1 MIIPL
6 SSFPI
11 GLVRSTQWLTSW
23 YYRKA
28 SADRDGDPTAFF
40 DDVLGNL
47 RLACCDQLLILDCCY
62 AEKAFTRGHEGKS
75 KFELFTSVGPED
87 EGPPPG
93 REGSFTAALNDVLRK
108 LLSKHQKGFST
119 SQLYREL
126 YHTLPAT
133 RERPHLFDLAK
144 NTQERIWL
152 RPMKTTH
159 LPETEGE
166 IFLNVTFR
174 LKVDEDTAEQRENLN
189 VVMNRL
195 AYKLLYLQD
204 VDQISFKYL
213 SAPKARL
220 QEFSRIVLLRPKLL
234 PILERTRLR
243 LRRKE
248 LENLCRERAN
258 KQMDIPPNTVKMFLE
273 ENPEQRR
280 KGKINDW
287 SGLEHG
293 PKPTRK
299 GWLPWPEDTTWTRY
313 MTFGF
318 FSLNY
323 KLDIPKG
330 FSYFSII
337 MLSADRLLE
346 LMVWILFFCALL
358 AFLLFVAG

>member
-11 GLVRSTQWLTSW
+11 GLVRSTQSLTSW

-47 RLACCDQLLILDCCY
+47 RLACCDQLLILDCCHS
-62 AEKAFTRGHEGKS
+62 EKAFTRGHEGKS
-75 KFELFTSVGPED
+75 KFELFTSVGPDD

-126 YHTLPAT
+126 YHTLPAK

-159 LPETEGE
+159 LPETEGD
-166 IFLNVTFR
+166 IFLNVTIR

-195 AYKLLYLQD
+195 AYKLQYLQD

-220 QEFSRIVLLRPKLL
+220 QEFRRIVLMRQKWL
-234 PILERTRLR
+234 PILERIRLK

-248 LENLCRERAN
+248 LNMYRDN
-258 KQMDIPPNTVKMFLE
+258 KLIDIPSTTVKMFLE

-287 SGLEHG
+287 SGLEPG

-313 MTFGF
+313 MTFGC

-337 MLSADRLLE
+337 RLSADRLLG
-346 LMVWILFFCALL
+346 LTVWILFFCALL
-358 AFLLFVAG
+358 VFLLFVAG

>member
-1 MIIPL
+1 M
-6 SSFPI
+6 
-11 GLVRSTQWLTSW
+11 
-23 YYRKA
+23 
-28 SADRDGDPTAFF
+28 
-40 DDVLGNL
+40 
-47 RLACCDQLLILDCCY
+47 ACCDQLLILDCCY

-93 REGSFTAALNDVLRK
+93 EAGSFTAALNEVLLK
-108 LLSKHQKGFST
+108 LLSKHQRGFST

-126 YHTLPAT
+126 YHALPAK

-159 LPETEGE
+159 LPETGGN
-166 IFLNVTFR
+166 IFLNVTIR

-195 AYKLLYLQD
+195 AHKLQYLQD
-204 VDQISFKYL
+204 VDQISFNYL

-220 QEFSRIVLLRPKLL
+220 QEFRRIVLIRQKWL
-234 PILERTRLR
+234 PILEKIRLK

-248 LENLCRERAN
+248 FKNMCREKAT
-258 KQMDIPPNTVKMFLE
+258 KQMDIPSKAVKMFLE

-287 SGLEHG
+287 SGLEELG
-293 PKPTRK
+293 PKPTMK
-299 GWLPWPEDTTWTRY
+299 CWLQWPEDKTWTRY
-313 MTFGF
+313 MSFEF
-318 FSLNY
+318 FSLNC
-323 KLDIPKG
+323 KLNISQ

-337 MLSADRLLE
+337 NRLLE
-346 LMVWILFFCALL
+346 FSMWILFFSALL
-358 AFLLFVAG
+358 AFLLFAAE

>member
-47 RLACCDQLLILDCCY
+47 RLACCDQLLILDCCH

-126 YHTLPAT
+126 YHTLPAK

-159 LPETEGE
+159 LPETEGD
-166 IFLNVTFR
+166 IFLNVTIR
-174 LKVDEDTAEQRENLN
+174 LKVDEDTAERRENLN

-195 AYKLLYLQD
+195 AYKLQYLQD
-204 VDQISFKYL
+204 VDKISFNYL

-220 QEFSRIVLLRPKLL
+220 KEFRRIVLIRQKWL
-234 PILERTRLR
+234 PILERIRLK

-248 LENLCRERAN
+248 FKNMCRERAN
-258 KQMDIPPNTVKMFLE
+258 KQMDIPSNAVKMFLE
-273 ENPEQRR
+273 ENSEQRR

-287 SGLEHG
+287 SGVELG

-323 KLDIPKG
+323 KLDIPKE
-330 FSYFSII
+330 FSYFPII
-337 MLSADRLLE
+337 MLSADRLLD
-346 LMVWILFFCALL
+346 LTVWILFFCALL